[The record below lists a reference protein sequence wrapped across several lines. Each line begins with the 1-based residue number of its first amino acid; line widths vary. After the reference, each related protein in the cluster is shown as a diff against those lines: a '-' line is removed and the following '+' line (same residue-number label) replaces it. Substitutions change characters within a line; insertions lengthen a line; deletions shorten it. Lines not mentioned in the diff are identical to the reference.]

1 MAEQLSGLQSRDAET
16 SVALSELRRRH
27 IDLQHRVLRV
37 LVRQECQRKLGFSL
51 QPEEEQLRVQ
61 LDSID
66 AQLAVPT
73 QFRVRSFL
81 SLKKKRTSGRV
92 SSFDGRNGVHQ
103 LVDFCCHEKRP
114 TRHVTFETFI
124 AFLHSQFVWT
134 FT

>member
-81 SLKKKRTSGRV
+81 SLKKKEQVGGFPRLMGEMASTS
-92 SSFDGRNGVHQ
+92 S
-103 LVDFCCHEKRP
+103 
-114 TRHVTFETFI
+114 
-124 AFLHSQFVWT
+124 
-134 FT
+134 